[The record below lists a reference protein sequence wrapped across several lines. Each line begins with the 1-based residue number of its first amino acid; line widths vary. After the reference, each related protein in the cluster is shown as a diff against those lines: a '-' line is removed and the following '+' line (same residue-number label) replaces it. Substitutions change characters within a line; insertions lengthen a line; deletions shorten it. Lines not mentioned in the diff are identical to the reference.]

1 MSSAFEKSPTES
13 PKLSVT
19 GEKMTSL
26 QLEQTEMK
34 QKLENELSWFLKQ
47 NKELL
52 KLLNRLHRQEYDEVA
67 QDKELLDWISY
78 FVLVLLE

>member
-1 MSSAFEKSPTES
+1 MSSAVEKSPTES

-26 QLEQTEMK
+26 QLEQTEMT
-34 QKLENELSWFLKQ
+34 QKLEDELSWFLKQ

-67 QDKELLDWISY
+67 QDEELLDWMSD